1 MARIGRT
8 FPTIIHT
15 PIIKTLI
22 KYEAPPP
29 VVGYPYVQVVIV

>member
-8 FPTIIHT
+8 FPTITHT

-22 KYEAPPP
+22 QFAVVPPAGFP
-29 VVGYPYVQVVIV
+29 FVQVVIA